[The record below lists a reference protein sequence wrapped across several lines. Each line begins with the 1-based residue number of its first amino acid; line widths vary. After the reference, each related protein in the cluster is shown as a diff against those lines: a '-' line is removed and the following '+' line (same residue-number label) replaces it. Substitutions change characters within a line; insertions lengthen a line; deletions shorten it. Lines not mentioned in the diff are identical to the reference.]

1 MWASYEGHREVVA
14 RLLRQDVEINALSV
28 DQSTALSLA
37 CYGGYQEVAELL
49 VKAGADL
56 ELGKPSPLSAAGQG
70 GHLDLVRYLRRSV
83 GAIPKNEKM
92 EDFLIELIQ
101 KKKADLE
108 CPVCLVTAQ
117 APIFTCPEMHLIW

>member
-1 MWASYEGHREVVA
+1 MA
-14 RLLRQDVEINALSV
+14 RLISQGVEVNSLSE
-28 DQSTALSLA
+28 DKETALSFA
-37 CYGGYQEVAELL
+37 CEGGYQEVAELL

-56 ELGKPSPLSAAGQG
+56 ELGEPSPLSAAAQEC
-70 GHLDLVRYLRRSV
+70 HVELVRYLRRSV
-83 GAIPKNEKM
+83 GAILKNEKM

-108 CPVCLVTAQ
+108 CPVCLVTAK